1 MAKLF
6 NYYSK
11 LNENT
16 GIDKSWYQSSNVLYS
31 ECIDVEDELK
41 TLKVVFKNGSQYQ
54 YEDVDV
60 NDYLLFRDAESQG
73 QALNKIIKKNNYKY
87 TKLDNVDISKIE
99 EEYDFRTNKGVY
111 LLYNN
116 GVLTIKNNIEEILY
130 ETDNCDFNIDQLNII
145 NNIIN
150 NLGYKSKMLI

>member
-41 TLKVVFKNGSQYQ
+41 TLKVVFKNG
-54 YEDVDV
+54 
-60 NDYLLFRDAESQG
+60 
-73 QALNKIIKKNNYKY
+73 
-87 TKLDNVDISKIE
+87 
-99 EEYDFRTNKGVY
+99 
-111 LLYNN
+111 
-116 GVLTIKNNIEEILY
+116 
-130 ETDNCDFNIDQLNII
+130 
-145 NNIIN
+145 
-150 NLGYKSKMLI
+150 

>member
-41 TLKVVFKNGSQYQ
+41 TLKVVFKNGTQYQ

-73 QALNKIIKKNNYKY
+73 QALNKIIKK
-87 TKLDNVDISKIE
+87 KL
-99 EEYDFRTNKGVY
+99 
-111 LLYNN
+111 L
-116 GVLTIKNNIEEILY
+116 
-130 ETDNCDFNIDQLNII
+130 
-145 NNIIN
+145 
-150 NLGYKSKMLI
+150 